1 MTDNI
6 QKYMDDVLG
15 LISDINPKE
24 IASQIESDNLA
35 QWSYIWRSEMR
46 YKLSKLLKAVDDKII
61 KGGE

>member
-35 QWSYIWRSEMR
+35 QWSCIWRNEMR
-46 YKLSKLLKAVDDKII
+46 DMLSKLLKAVDDE
-61 KGGE
+61 G

>member
-1 MTDNI
+1 MTNNI

-35 QWSYIWRSEMR
+35 QWSCIWRNEMR
-46 YKLSKLLKAVDDKII
+46 DSLSKLLKAVND
-61 KGGE
+61 ES

>member
-35 QWSYIWRSEMR
+35 QWSCIWRNEMR
-46 YKLSKLLKAVDDKII
+46 DRLSKFLKAVDDE
-61 KGGE
+61 G